1 MMGVVPVVMRAG
13 VPVLLKA
20 ATSQIRAR
28 IGDRCAE

>member
-20 ATSQIRAR
+20 ATSQIGVEFR
-28 IGDRCAE
+28 